1 MKRKAEREQQRGGIK
16 QKLVWSFSIISI
28 IPVLLIGS
36 IVYQL
41 AAHSLEDEVGEKV
54 ENFAQLH
61 MEKLD
66 RFMYERT
73 REIKNITKLESVEAL
88 LSHDYDI
95 EEELNHQLTTYTYFK
110 SFSILDNSG
119 TLVSQ
124 TTSQPS
130 TDYSKD
136 QPWWEQAIEEGQSY
150 SDIIYDASLDAY
162 VIMFYL
168 PIYREETYLGMIE
181 AAFDVEHIWN
191 DINAITSD
199 HNIIE
204 LVNHDGNKIADTI
217 SSASIDQ
224 DSPEI
229 SEQLDRDGKVYQRIH
244 EANPDQSGII
254 NSQSSIGVDS
264 IIGYAMSAGYNDYP
278 GNDWALLVS
287 EPRDIMLN
295 SIKQL
300 RNIVALIAVVTL
312 IIVILSSIFI
322 ANNLSKPLIT
332 LKNKALNVA
341 EGKLNEKIVVQG
353 SGEVRQLTLAM
364 NKMIENLHSTLKE
377 TKQASTDI
385 NNQGLHLD
393 KVSSELQV
401 GSDQMTS
408 TMQEIATGAE
418 DQANTS
424 SDIAK
429 SSQQLG
435 QEIHLVEKQSSL
447 LQGMAGDVDQ
457 LSHQGSVQMNLSL
470 EQIHQVHQ
478 DVLNSVT
485 NIKALEQSTDN
496 IVSLTEVIHQ
506 ITEQTHLLALNAAIE
521 SARAGE
527 AGKGFNVVA
536 NEIRKLAEQVSH
548 SSVDISNVINGI
560 KEASSLLVQT
570 LNHTASQSHDSLE
583 QIKQTKESFDDIRK
597 QMLEMNRTIE
607 AVASSMTHIEK
618 NSQEIHKGMH
628 QVASISED
636 SLAGI
641 EETAAFTEEQK
652 DLMDKLKAQSEYFLT
667 LAGKLDTMV
676 KKFQL

>member
-1 MKRKAEREQQRGGIK
+1 MKRKRQREEKRGGIR
-16 QKLVWSFSIISI
+16 QKLVLSFSIISI

-95 EEELNHQLTTYTYFK
+95 EEELNHQLITSTYFK
-110 SFSILDNSG
+110 SFSILDASG
-119 TLVSQ
+119 AVVSQ
-124 TTSQPS
+124 TTSQLS
-130 TDYSKD
+130 TNYSVD

-162 VIMFYL
+162 VIMFYV
-168 PIYREETYLGMIE
+168 PIYQGETYLGMIE
-181 AAFDVEHIWN
+181 AAFDVEYIWN

-199 HNIIE
+199 HNIVE
-204 LVNHDGNKIADTI
+204 LVNRDGNKIADTI

-224 DSPEI
+224 DS
-229 SEQLDRDGKVYQRIH
+229 SENSEELDPNGKVYQQIH
-244 EANPDQSGII
+244 KANPDQSGII

-264 IIGYAMSAGYNDYP
+264 IIGYATSAGYSDYP
-278 GNDWALLVS
+278 GNDWVLLVS

-312 IIVILSSIFI
+312 IIVILSSILI
-322 ANNLSKPLIT
+322 ASNLSKPLIT

-341 EGKLNEKIVVQG
+341 AGKLNEKIVVKG

-385 NNQGLHLD
+385 SNQGLHLD

-401 GSDQMTS
+401 GSDQMAS

-429 SSQQLG
+429 SSEQLG
-435 QEIHLVEKQSSL
+435 QQIHLVEKQSSL
-447 LQGMAGDVDQ
+447 LQRMAGDVDQ
-457 LSHQGSVQMNLSL
+457 LSHQGSVQMNRSL

-485 NIKALEQSTDN
+485 NIKALEQSTDSV
-496 IVSLTEVIHQ
+496 VSLTEVIHQ

-597 QMLEMNRTIE
+597 QMLAMNQTIE

-618 NSQEIHKGMH
+618 NSQSIHKGMH

-652 DLMDKLKAQSEYFLT
+652 DLMDQLKAQSEYFLT
-667 LAGKLDTMV
+667 LAGELDVMV